1 MSSIDSVSF
10 FQKLNSKTN
19 ELGFSKL
26 RQLKPKQSVWI
37 IAIAVAGFLAF
48 YFDSQNHRPVNEH
61 EVANPESAAT
71 QIPAGFVLVPIEV
84 SNYESLDS
92 ILGQFGV
99 VDLYVPADDP
109 KKRARKVATHLKILR
124 APLNPSHFAVLAK
137 ENESA
142 NLVSNAGPF
151 MVIVQNPEHTGI
163 GFVNSPDATEE
174 KETPT
179 RRKNSRIT
187 VEVEDDKAG

>member
-1 MSSIDSVSF
+1 MSGAGSASF
-10 FQKLNSKTN
+10 FQKLTSKTN
-19 ELGFSKL
+19 ELGVFSL
-26 RQLKPKQSVWI
+26 RQFKPKQSIWI

-48 YFDSQNHRPVNEH
+48 YFDSQTHHPISEH
-61 EVANPESAAT
+61 ESVNPESAAT

-137 ENESA
+137 ETESA

-151 MVIVQNPEHTGI
+151 MVIVQNPEHSGT
-163 GFVNSPDATEE
+163 GFVNSPDTTE
-174 KETPT
+174 KNETPT
-179 RRKNSRIT
+179 RRRNSRIT
-187 VEVEDDKAG
+187 VEVEDGKAG